1 MKNNRQIWTLAKL
14 ILTGILL
21 AGSIWLLGEDADVFL
36 KWWLMSVLLGVACY
50 PLTSLLFRDFA
61 DRGWMVSKVLGV
73 AFSGFLAW
81 VSVTCG
87 LLPFRPYVCLG
98 AAVITGVACWGLGFR
113 MRKVRPQ
120 AYRGMF
126 TERHMGAMVDGELL
140 FVLLFLL
147 WTYFAGF
154 RPAAYGTEKFMDY
167 GFMMAMMRSDTL
179 PARDLW
185 YSEGTINYYYGGQYF
200 AVFLTKLTGTG
211 VEKTYNI
218 MRTFVAAFAF
228 VLPFTL
234 VRQML
239 LDHLAKTRKA
249 AAAKAGW
256 TAALGGLLAGAGV
269 SLAGNMHYVLV
280 GKVIPWVKNL
290 LGLPQG
296 DYTYWFPNS
305 TRYIGYYPEGND
317 KTIHEFPSY
326 SFVLGDLHAHVVNV
340 MFVLALICLVYAMV
354 QRYAR
359 KAEGEIAAA
368 GWRAAVRQ
376 ALLEPYVWL
385 LGFFIGLFHWTNYWD
400 FVIYYVMGG
409 LGVIYCN
416 YLKYSRQRNRRE
428 ALRCTALTSLI
439 HAVWVLFLGTVFA
452 LPFTATFETMVNGIA
467 LAQNHTRPY
476 QWWLIWGLPFLVT
489 LVFMVCVFRD
499 RKPGKLLPPSA
510 DFFGVILG
518 FSAIGLILIP
528 ELVYVRDIYE
538 KEYARSNTMFKLTYQ
553 AFMMFGMVMAYAF
566 VRLWLAKKHRIRKAL
581 MTAGFVCFAGCC
593 CYVGTAVHS
602 WFGQVWNRE
611 LYQGLDATAFLETD
625 FPEDAAAI
633 RWLNDHVEGQPVVLE
648 ANGDSYSDYER
659 VSAMTGL
666 PTVLGWYVHEWLWR
680 GNIEDL
686 NEKSA
691 QVEAIYTASDPETA
705 ARMVEELD
713 VSYIFVGSME
723 REKYGDQLNDQFLA
737 GLGEIVFRDEASGTY
752 IVRVGER

>member
-98 AAVITGVACWGLGFR
+98 AAVATGVVCWGFGLW
-113 MRKVRPQ
+113 MRKARPQ

-126 TERHMGAMVDGELL
+126 SERHMGAMVDGELL
-140 FVLLFLL
+140 FVLFFLL

-218 MRTFVAAFAF
+218 MRTFVASFAF

-326 SFVLGDLHAHVVNV
+326 SFVLGGP
-340 MFVLALICLVYAMV
+340 
-354 QRYAR
+354 AR
-359 KAEGEIAAA
+359 PCG
-368 GWRAAVRQ
+368 
-376 ALLEPYVWL
+376 
-385 LGFFIGLFHWTNYWD
+385 
-400 FVIYYVMGG
+400 
-409 LGVIYCN
+409 
-416 YLKYSRQRNRRE
+416 
-428 ALRCTALTSLI
+428 
-439 HAVWVLFLGTVFA
+439 
-452 LPFTATFETMVNGIA
+452 
-467 LAQNHTRPY
+467 
-476 QWWLIWGLPFLVT
+476 
-489 LVFMVCVFRD
+489 
-499 RKPGKLLPPSA
+499 
-510 DFFGVILG
+510 
-518 FSAIGLILIP
+518 
-528 ELVYVRDIYE
+528 
-538 KEYARSNTMFKLTYQ
+538 
-553 AFMMFGMVMAYAF
+553 
-566 VRLWLAKKHRIRKAL
+566 
-581 MTAGFVCFAGCC
+581 
-593 CYVGTAVHS
+593 
-602 WFGQVWNRE
+602 
-611 LYQGLDATAFLETD
+611 
-625 FPEDAAAI
+625 
-633 RWLNDHVEGQPVVLE
+633 
-648 ANGDSYSDYER
+648 
-659 VSAMTGL
+659 
-666 PTVLGWYVHEWLWR
+666 
-680 GNIEDL
+680 
-686 NEKSA
+686 
-691 QVEAIYTASDPETA
+691 
-705 ARMVEELD
+705 
-713 VSYIFVGSME
+713 
-723 REKYGDQLNDQFLA
+723 
-737 GLGEIVFRDEASGTY
+737 
-752 IVRVGER
+752 